1 MKALLGIA
9 LVAALAGVYMMNS
22 TSSQL
27 TDDSVSRMFEDFIME
42 NRRSYASVDEYSFRL
57 GVFKKNLE
65 IAAQIQAEQD
75 EAVFGVTIFSDWT
88 QEEFKKVLSFNEP
101 AGRRPVKHTEVKNLR
116 KDYSDNDWRPQ
127 YDRVKDQGS
136 CGSCWSFSA
145 SASAEPRAKI
155 AGHNDND
162 LAEQQCVDCDPESE
176 GCNGGWMSTC
186 FAHLTNRPLC
196 SESEYP
202 YTASD
207 TPCTEGKCAG
217 KSWEISGHVD
227 LAEGDCD
234 GLDEADNSGPV
245 SVAVDATAMQFYS
258 SGIIKP
264 GMFCGDTFNS
274 LNHGIAVYGEAI
286 NGQSTAYWIAKN
298 SWGGRWGEKGYAK
311 FKIGNT
317 CGICLASSYPLI
329 KSTR

>member
-1 MKALLGIA
+1 MKAILGLA
-9 LVAALAGVYMMNS
+9 LVGALAGVYFMAN
-22 TSSQL
+22 TTNQL
-27 TDDSVSRMFEDFIME
+27 SDESVARMFEDFIMT
-42 NRRSYASVDEYSFRL
+42 NRKSYASVDEYNYRL

-65 IAAQIQAEQD
+65 IAAEIQAEQD

-88 QEEFKKVLSFNEP
+88 QEEFKKILSFKKPIGE
-101 AGRRPVKHTEVKNLR
+101 RPVKHTEYVLGDYKDKNW
-116 KDYSDNDWRPQ
+116 KST

-155 AGHNDND
+155 AGAANWD

-196 SESEYP
+196 SPSEYP
-202 YTASD
+202 YTGTD
-207 TPCTEGKCAG
+207 TPCTENKCSG
-217 KSWEISGHVD
+217 LGWEISGHVD

-234 GLDEADNSGPV
+234 GLDKADDDGPV

-264 GMFCGDTFNS
+264 GLFCGDKPDQ
-274 LNHGIAVYGEAI
+274 LHH
-286 NGQSTAYWIAKN
+286 
-298 SWGGRWGEKGYAK
+298 
-311 FKIGNT
+311 
-317 CGICLASSYPLI
+317 
-329 KSTR
+329 